1 MTAPAEKPKAPSAPL
16 SLAGR
21 YEVRLLAGLLL
32 VGASVWVFIEIGG
45 RVSEGSAPAFDEKLL
60 LAMREPED
68 PSEPLGPHWV
78 EELSRDLTSL
88 GSGGV
93 LILITLA
100 AAAYLAL
107 QGKTR
112 IMLFLFAAVFGGMIL
127 SLVLKDLFA
136 RPRPDLISKE
146 ALPLTLSFPSGHSMS
161 AAVVYLTLGALLARV
176 QPLFRL
182 KAYLLSL
189 AVLITITVGLTRIYL
204 GVHWPT
210 DVLAG
215 WTAGA
220 GWALIC
226 WIVALILQKRGKV
239 ERVASEKPPAS

>member
-1 MTAPAEKPKAPSAPL
+1 MPPPDEKPKAPSAPL

-21 YEVRLLAGLLL
+21 YEVRLLGGLML
-32 VGASVWVFIEIGG
+32 VGASVWVFMEIAG
-45 RVSEGSAPAFDEKLL
+45 RVAEGSIRAFDEKVLL
-60 LAMREPED
+60 SMREPGD
-68 PSEPLGPHWV
+68 HSDPLGPEWV
-78 EELSRDLTSL
+78 EEMCRDLTSL
-88 GSGGV
+88 GSGGI

-107 QGKTR
+107 LRKTR
-112 IMLFLFAAVFGGMIL
+112 IMLFLFAAVFGGMII
-127 SLVLKDLFA
+127 SLLLKDLFA

-176 QPLFRL
+176 QPNFRL

-189 AVLITITVGLTRIYL
+189 ALLITIVVGLTRVYL

-226 WIVALILQKRGKV
+226 WTIALLLQKQGTV

>member
-1 MTAPAEKPKAPSAPL
+1 MTVPAEKPKAPSAPL

-21 YEVRLLAGLLL
+21 YEVRLLGGLLL
-32 VGASVWVFIEIGG
+32 VGASVWVFIEIAG
-45 RVSEGSAPAFDEKLL
+45 RVAEGSIRAFDEKIL
-60 LAMREPED
+60 LAVREPGD

-78 EELSRDLTSL
+78 EELARDLTSL

-127 SLVLKDLFA
+127 SLVLKDLFG
-136 RPRPDLISKE
+136 RPRPDLVSKE

-176 QPLFRL
+176 QPRFRL

-189 AVLITITVGLTRIYL
+189 AFLITIVVGLSRVYL

-226 WIVALILQKRGKV
+226 WTVALALQKTGQV
-239 ERVASEKPPAS
+239 ERVASEKPEAS

>member
-1 MTAPAEKPKAPSAPL
+1 MQPPDEKPKAPSAPL

-21 YEVRLLAGLLL
+21 YEVRLLGSLAL
-32 VGASVWVFIEIGG
+32 VGASVWVFMEIAG
-45 RVSEGSAPAFDEKLL
+45 RVAEGSIRPFDERIL
-60 LAMREPED
+60 LAMREPGD
-68 PSEPLGPHWV
+68 PSDPLGPHWV

-93 LILITLA
+93 LILITFA
-100 AAAYLAL
+100 SAAYLAL
-107 QGKTR
+107 QGKSR
-112 IMLFLFAAVFGGMIL
+112 IMLFVFAAVFGGMIL
-127 SLVLKDLFA
+127 SLLLKDLFA
-136 RPRPDLISKE
+136 RPRPDLISRE

-161 AAVVYLTLGALLARV
+161 SAVVYLTLGALLARV
-176 QPLFRL
+176 QPRFRL

-189 AVLITITVGLTRIYL
+189 ALLITILVGLSRIYL

-220 GWALIC
+220 GWALVC
-226 WIVALILQKRGKV
+226 WAIALALQKTGQV
-239 ERVASEKPPAS
+239 ERVASEKPEAS

>member
-1 MTAPAEKPKAPSAPL
+1 MPPPDEKPKAPSAPL

-21 YEVRLLAGLLL
+21 YEVRLLGGLLL
-32 VGASVWVFIEIGG
+32 VGASIWIFMEIAG
-45 RVSEGSAPAFDEKLL
+45 RVAEGSARAFDEKVL
-60 LAMREPED
+60 LAMREPGD
-68 PSEPLGPHWV
+68 PSDPIGPEWF
-78 EELSRDLTSL
+78 EELARDLTSL

-100 AAAYLAL
+100 SAVYLAL
-107 QGKTR
+107 QEKTR
-112 IMLFLFAAVFGGMIL
+112 IMFFLLAAVFGGMIL
-127 SLVLKDLFA
+127 GLVLKDLYG

-161 AAVVYLTLGALLARV
+161 AAVVYLPLGALLARV
-176 QPLFRL
+176 QPRFRL

-189 AVLITITVGLTRIYL
+189 ALLITIVVGLSRIYL

-226 WIVALILQKRGKV
+226 WTIALLLQKQGTV
-239 ERVASEKPPAS
+239 ERVASEKPEAS